1 MITLIGLFCHIH
13 RALLTVTHMPQDADD
28 GQSMVFSIKLADFG
42 WGCVLLCVC
51 ERELYYVYSCMF
63 VCVLYVCVQYVCVCA

>member
-13 RALLTVTHMPQDADD
+13 MALLTVTHMPQDADD

-42 WGCVLLCVC
+42 WGCVLLCV
-51 ERELYYVYSCMF
+51 
-63 VCVLYVCVQYVCVCA
+63 